1 MWNLEKSYRRTG
13 LQCRNRDTD
22 VENKRMDPKGESG
35 GWGWWW
41 LWDELRDW
49 YQHIYTN
56 MYKIDN

>member
-1 MWNLEKSYRRTG
+1 MEYY
-13 LQCRNRDTD
+13 
-22 VENKRMDPKGESG
+22 KRMDPKGESG

-56 MYKIDN
+56 MYKINN